1 MRAMIS
7 LAVIGMVVFVVGII
21 GSCSVGMFSTGYY
34 IFSTLLISGFLTALM
49 SSVSALFLYEK

>member
-21 GSCSVGMFSTGYY
+21 GFYSVEMFSTGYY
-34 IFSTLLISGFLTALM
+34 IFSNLLISGFLTALM